1 MRSALVLSL
10 LGAML
15 AVAVYMDLTRHRIPN
30 KLNLIGVCTA
40 LVLQGVA
47 GGVPGLISGLLGGLV
62 GFACFVPLYVLR
74 GMGAGDVKLLA
85 AVGAFLGP
93 LGAAY
98 AAMFSLVAGGLGA
111 IGYVL
116 WRAVRA
122 GATSWAHEGSSAVGA
137 SAFVAVRLARR
148 DRLPFA
154 LPIAAGSLS
163 AAAYSMLHLSG
174 VAQWLQS
181 SL

>member
-1 MRSALVLSL
+1 MRSALTLYLFV
-10 LGAML
+10 AML
-15 AVAVYMDLTRHRIPN
+15 AVAVYMDVTRHRIPN
-30 KLNLIGVCTA
+30 KLNLVGLCSG
-40 LVLQGVA
+40 LLLQGVA
-47 GGVPGLISGLLGGLV
+47 AGFPGLLNGVLGGLV
-62 GFACFVPLYVLR
+62 GLACFAPLYLLR

-85 AVGAFLGP
+85 AVGTFLGP

-98 AAMFSLVAGGLGA
+98 AAMFSLVAGGVGA
-111 IGYVL
+111 IGYVV

-122 GATSWAHEGSSAVGA
+122 CVNSWAHEGSSAIGA

-163 AAAYSMLHLSG
+163 AAAYSMHLTG
-174 VAQWLQS
+174 VTQWLQGA
-181 SL
+181 L

>member
-1 MRSALVLSL
+1 MRSALAVYLFV
-10 LGAML
+10 AML
-15 AVAVYMDLTRHRIPN
+15 AVAVYMDVTRHRIPN
-30 KLNLIGVCTA
+30 KLNLIGLCTA
-40 LVLQGVA
+40 LVLQSVM
-47 GGVPGLISGLLGGLV
+47 GGVPGLTAGLLGGLA
-62 GFACFVPLYVLR
+62 GFACFAPFYVLR

-85 AVGAFLGP
+85 AVGTFLGP
-93 LGAAY
+93 VGAAY
-98 AAMFSLVAGGLGA
+98 AAMFSLVAGGVGA

-122 GATSWAHEGSSAVGA
+122 CVNSWAHEGSSAVGA

-163 AAAYSMLHLSG
+163 AAAYSMHLTG
-174 VAQWLQS
+174 VTQWLQGA
-181 SL
+181 L

>member
-1 MRSALVLSL
+1 MHSTLAWCLFTL
-10 LGAML
+10 ML
-15 AVAVYMDLTRHRIPN
+15 AAAVYMDVTRHRIPN
-30 KLNLIGVCTA
+30 KLNLIGLCTA
-40 LVLQGVA
+40 LVLQGVT
-47 GGVPGLISGLLGGLV
+47 GGVAGLTAGLLGGLA
-62 GFACFVPLYVLR
+62 GFGCFAPLYVLR

-85 AVGAFLGP
+85 AVGTFLGP

-111 IGYVL
+111 IGYVV

-122 GATSWAHEGSSAVGA
+122 GVNGWAHEGSSAIGA

-154 LPIAAGSLS
+154 VPIAAGSLS
-163 AAAYSMLHLSG
+163 AAAYSVHLTG
-174 VAQWLQS
+174 LARWLQS
-181 SL
+181 AI